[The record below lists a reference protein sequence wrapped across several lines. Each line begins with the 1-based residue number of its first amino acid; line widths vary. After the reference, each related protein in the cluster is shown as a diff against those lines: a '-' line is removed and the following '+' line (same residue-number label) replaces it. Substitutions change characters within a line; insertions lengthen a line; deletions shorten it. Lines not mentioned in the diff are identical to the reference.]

1 MMIKE
6 AWSTCGQY
14 SGNGQHGQHG
24 GNSQHGQC
32 DQYGGNVQHGQHEFQ
47 FLIFYFMKR
56 YMNGTTSNMVKMV
69 LQCAH
74 QVHLDNQMLDDLAID
89 PDLLRLANTKTPF
102 DLY

>member
-14 SGNGQHGQHG
+14 SGNGQHGQYG

-56 YMNGTTSNMVKMV
+56 YMN
-69 LQCAH
+69 LQTWSTWYWCRPGAPG
-74 QVHLDNQMLDDLAID
+74 Q
-89 PDLLRLANTKTPF
+89 PDAG
-102 DLY
+102 